1 MRSNLTKKL
10 QSVVKVLTVSDS
22 PDYEQ
27 PWQSHGP
34 SNSTGSGGIVLTKRG
49 LRVLTNGHVVQNQV
63 FVELRR
69 FGASRKYVAEV
80 EGVSHECDL
89 ALLRVP
95 REEFFQGAEPIEIGD
110 AAAARRHG
118 HGLRLPDRRR
128 SAVADA
134 GGRVAHRGLGVLPQP
149 ASAVERADRRRGER
163 GQQRRAGVQGR
174 QADRGRLPGARR
186 VTEHRLRDQRPG
198 HRALPRGTSTPAAPR
213 RSRASAWCG
222 SVSSPTR
229 TGARSGSSAPTAGV
243 LVARVAYESTAWGV
257 IQEGDVILAIDG
269 RARRLRWHGPAAHRR
284 ARRP

>member
-95 REEFFQGAEPIEIGD
+95 REEFFQGAEPIEIGTLPLLGDTVTVCGYPIGGDRLSLTQGVVSRIEVSAYSHSQRPLLSVQID
-110 AAAARRHG
+110 AA
-118 HGLRLPDRRR
+118 
-128 SAVADA
+128 VNA
-134 GGRVAHRGLGVLPQP
+134 GNSGGPVFK
-149 ASAVERADRRRGER
+149 E
-163 GQQRRAGVQGR
+163 
-174 QADRGRLPGARR
+174 
-186 VTEHRLRDQRPG
+186 
-198 HRALPRGTSTPAAPR
+198 TS
-213 RSRASAWCG
+213 
-222 SVSSPTR
+222 
-229 TGARSGSSAPTAGV
+229 
-243 LVARVAYESTAWGV
+243 
-257 IQEGDVILAIDG
+257 
-269 RARRLRWHGPAAHRR
+269 
-284 ARRP
+284 